1 MLTPKERLKL
11 ALAREQVDR
20 PPCICPGGMM
30 NMVIEDVMDIT
41 GCKWPEAHTDANIMA
56 NLAEGVYENGG
67 FENFGVPFCMTV
79 EAEALGAGV
88 SLGSKINEPRV
99 TDYIINSVS
108 EWKNLKSININEG
121 RAKVVLDAIKMLK
134 RKNNDVPIV
143 ANLTGPVSLASSL
156 MEPMIY
162 YKELV
167 KKPKEAHEM
176 MEFVTDSLIQFGKAQ
191 LEAGAD
197 VLTISDP
204 SGTGELLG
212 PRMFK
217 EFAVPYLNKII
228 DSLERFAE
236 VGTIIHICGRLK
248 GIYSELNDLNS
259 DAISFDSITSVKQ
272 VCENVHNKAIMGN
285 VSTFSL
291 ENSYEEDVKNLAD
304 YCLKSG
310 VSILSP
316 ACGIG
321 PRTSL
326 KNIKKMV
333 ETAKEYKYR

>member
-11 ALAREQVDR
+11 ALAREKVDR

-30 NMVIEDVMDIT
+30 NMVVEDVMDIT

-79 EAEALGAGV
+79 EAEAMGAAV
-88 SLGSKINEPRV
+88 SLGTKVNEPRV
-99 TDYIINSVS
+99 TEYVINSVS
-108 EWKNLKSININEG
+108 EWRKLKNINLNEG
-121 RAKVVLDAIKMLK
+121 RAKVVLEAIKILK
-134 RKNNDVPIV
+134 GKNANVPIV

-167 KKPKEAHEM
+167 KKPEEAHKF
-176 MEFVTDSLIQFGKAQ
+176 MEFVTNNLIEFGKAQ
-191 LEAGAD
+191 LEAGAS

-212 PRMFK
+212 PKMFRQ
-217 EFAVPYLNKII
+217 FAVPYLNKII
-228 DSLERFAE
+228 DSLEKFAE

-248 GIYSELNDLNS
+248 GIYNELNELNS
-259 DAISFDSITSVKQ
+259 NAISFDSITSVKQ

-291 ENSYEEDVKNLAD
+291 ENSNEEEIKNLAK

-310 VSILSP
+310 VGILSP

-321 PRTSL
+321 PRTPFI
-326 KNIKKMV
+326 NIKKML
-333 ETAKEYKYR
+333 ETAKEYK